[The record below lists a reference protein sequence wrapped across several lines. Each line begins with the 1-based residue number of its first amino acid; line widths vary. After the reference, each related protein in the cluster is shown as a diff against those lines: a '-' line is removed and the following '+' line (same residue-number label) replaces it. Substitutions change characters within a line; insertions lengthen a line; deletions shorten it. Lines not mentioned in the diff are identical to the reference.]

1 MIRISVPCSTSNLGP
16 GFDSLG
22 LALSLSLDVELRPSE
37 ERVVTRHGDELFS
50 AVTDADDLFLRALS
64 HRRSAL
70 GLSDEPFAAA
80 LRSAIPTGRGLGS
93 SAAAV
98 VAGVMA
104 ADALAGRSHDPIDV
118 LRAATEIEGH
128 PDNAAPAILGGL
140 CCAVVDQD
148 VHAACISSL
157 ADVRAVVAS
166 PEGAF
171 PTKASRGALP
181 ATLDH
186 KAATASLGRAVFLSH
201 ALRDGR
207 TDGLSWAFRDA
218 FHQPYRVAPAAGT
231 RRGHLRGARG
241 GRHRGLPLGR
251 GLFVHRAGARR
262 SGAPGEGVGGDAR
275 GLRRGGYGRDDAV
288 ALGARPR
295 RDGVPVVPGRPPPH
309 SSAQLRERSAA
320 RARC

>member
-22 LALSLSLDVELRPSE
+22 LALSLSLDVEVHPAA
-37 ERVVTRHGDELFS
+37 ERRVTREGDALFA
-50 AVTDADDLFLRALS
+50 AVADDDDLFLHAVAR
-64 HRRSAL
+64 RRSAR
-70 GLSDEPFAAA
+70 GYPDAPFAAA
-80 LRSAIPTGRGLGS
+80 LRSGIPTGRGLGS

-104 ADALAGRSHDPIDV
+104 ADALAGVAHDPMGA
-118 LRAATEIEGH
+118 LRAATDIEGH

-140 CCAVVDQD
+140 CCAVVDRD
-148 VHAACISSL
+148 VHAACIAGL

-166 PEGAF
+166 PDGVF

-207 TDGLSWAFRDA
+207 IDELGWAFRDA
-218 FHQPYRVAPAAGT
+218 FHQPYRAPLLPGLAEAIAAAHAAGAIGAFLSGAGSSSIALVREEPARVGRVSAAMRAAYEAAAT
-231 RRGHLRGARG
+231 PVTLRVLSVNARGATVTR
-241 GRHRGLPLGR
+241 
-251 GLFVHRAGARR
+251 
-262 SGAPGEGVGGDAR
+262 
-275 GLRRGGYGRDDAV
+275 
-288 ALGARPR
+288 
-295 RDGVPVVPGRPPPH
+295 
-309 SSAQLRERSAA
+309 
-320 RARC
+320 

>member
-37 ERVVTRHGDELFS
+37 ARTVTRHGDELFS

-70 GLSDEPFAAA
+70 GLADDPFAAT

-104 ADALAGRSHDPIDV
+104 ADALAGRAHDPIDV
-118 LRAATEIEGH
+118 LRAATRVEGH

-140 CCAVVDQD
+140 CCAVVDED

-166 PEGAF
+166 PEGMF

-207 TDGLSWAFRDA
+207 TDGLAWAFRDA
-218 FHQPYRVAPAAGT
+218 FHQPYRAPLLPGLPEAISAAQQAGAIGAFLSGAGSSSIALVRDDRERVAKVSAAMRAAYDRVGT
-231 RRGHLRGARG
+231 AVTMRALTVHARGAMVSR
-241 GRHRGLPLGR
+241 
-251 GLFVHRAGARR
+251 
-262 SGAPGEGVGGDAR
+262 
-275 GLRRGGYGRDDAV
+275 
-288 ALGARPR
+288 
-295 RDGVPVVPGRPPPH
+295 
-309 SSAQLRERSAA
+309 
-320 RARC
+320 

>member
-37 ERVVTRHGDELFS
+37 ARVVTRHGDELFS

-70 GLSDEPFAAA
+70 GLADDPFAAT

-104 ADALAGRSHDPIDV
+104 ADALAGRAHDPIDV
-118 LRAATEIEGH
+118 LRAATQVEGH

-140 CCAVVDQD
+140 CCAVVDED

-166 PEGAF
+166 PEGVF

-207 TDGLSWAFRDA
+207 TDGLAWAFRDA
-218 FHQPYRVAPAAGT
+218 FHQPYRAPLLPGLPEAISAAHEAGAIGAFLSGAGSSSIALVRDDRERVAKVSAAMRAAYDRVGT
-231 RRGHLRGARG
+231 AVTMRALTVHARGAMVSR
-241 GRHRGLPLGR
+241 
-251 GLFVHRAGARR
+251 
-262 SGAPGEGVGGDAR
+262 
-275 GLRRGGYGRDDAV
+275 
-288 ALGARPR
+288 
-295 RDGVPVVPGRPPPH
+295 
-309 SSAQLRERSAA
+309 
-320 RARC
+320 

>member
-1 MIRISVPCSTSNLGP
+1 MLARRYSGAPMIRICVPCSTSNLGP

-22 LALSLSLDVELRPSE
+22 LALSLTLEVELRPSD
-37 ERVVTRHGDELFS
+37 RRLVTRHGDDLFA

-64 HRRSAL
+64 HRRSSLRLA
-70 GLSDEPFAAA
+70 DEPFAAA

-104 ADALAGRSHDPIDV
+104 ADALAGRPHDPADV
-118 LRAATEIEGH
+118 LRAATEVEGH

-140 CCAVVDQD
+140 CCAVVDRE

-166 PEGAF
+166 PEGVF

-207 TDGLSWAFRDA
+207 TDALAWAFRDA
-218 FHQPYRVAPAAGT
+218 FHQPYRAPLLPGLSEAISAAHEAGAIGAFLSGAGSSSIALVRDDRERAERVSAAMRAAYDAAGT
-231 RRGHLRGARG
+231 AVTMRVLMVHARGAT
-241 GRHRGLPLGR
+241 
-251 GLFVHRAGARR
+251 V
-262 SGAPGEGVGGDAR
+262 SW
-275 GLRRGGYGRDDAV
+275 
-288 ALGARPR
+288 
-295 RDGVPVVPGRPPPH
+295 
-309 SSAQLRERSAA
+309 
-320 RARC
+320 